1 MQFLSWYSDAGKI
14 ETESPKNTVSV
25 DKAIGAPFFA
35 MFSVDLAEGQDFF
48 VVGEGT

>member
-14 ETESPKNTVSV
+14 ETEPPKYRIYGQSHRCAV
-25 DKAIGAPFFA
+25 FA
-35 MFSVDLAEGQDFF
+35 MISVDLAEGQDFF